1 MFYNN
6 TVNVTDL
13 SLNLFSK
20 PALCTFKA
28 RSSGVRLTNCI
39 IIIIIIITRAHS
51 SYCSLTF
58 FFKSLLH
65 IRFMGACIRV

>member
-13 SLNLFSK
+13 NLNLFSK

-39 IIIIIIITRAHS
+39 IIIIIIIRAHS
-51 SYCSLTF
+51 LYCSLTF

-65 IRFMGACIRV
+65 IRFMRACIRV